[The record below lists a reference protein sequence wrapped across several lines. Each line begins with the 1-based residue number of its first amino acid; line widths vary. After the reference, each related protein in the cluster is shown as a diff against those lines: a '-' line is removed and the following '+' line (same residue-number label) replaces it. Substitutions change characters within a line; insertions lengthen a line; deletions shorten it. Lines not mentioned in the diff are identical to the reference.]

1 MQSVPEGPFLMAAI
15 AAMTERSL
23 STLCTCG
30 NHTWAPLS
38 QPPLSAIG
46 KVIEY
51 VVNMWRRYLIASF
64 TPPLPS
70 TGKVIE
76 YVASTW
82 QQERLLSTLCTRGN
96 RKGYWVCC
104 VHEAT
109 GKAIEYVVDTWHQ
122 ERLLS
127 TLWTW
132 CNRKGY
138 WEVHCVHVATGK
150 FIEYVGY
157 TWQQERLSS
166 YWVRCVHVA
175 TGKVIEYIVYT
186 THTWAPLS
194 PLHCRQCSLPGCWY
208 RWGAASHPPPP
219 PCSSSTALQ

>member
-30 NHTWAPLS
+30 DHTWAPLS

-96 RKGYWVCC
+96 RKV
-104 VHEAT
+104 
-109 GKAIEYVVDTWHQ
+109 
-122 ERLLS
+122 
-127 TLWTW
+127 
-132 CNRKGY
+132 
-138 WEVHCVHVATGK
+138 
-150 FIEYVGY
+150 
-157 TWQQERLSS
+157 
-166 YWVRCVHVA
+166 YWVRCVHDA
-175 TGKVIEYIVYT
+175 TGKVIEKVPCARGNRKGYGVPCVLVA
-186 THTWAPLS
+186 TWKVIENFV
-194 PLHCRQCSLPGCWY
+194 CM
-208 RWGAASHPPPP
+208 
-219 PCSSSTALQ
+219 